1 MSAPARHETRPQS
14 PATLVRLVAAREV
27 STRIRDKNFLI
38 GSAVLIVLI
47 VGMLVF
53 QVLIN
58 SGGDESRIGVV
69 GGDAA
74 VEQALVAQGEVLG
87 TDVTVVEFADEAAA
101 RAAVENEDVDGALL
115 SPSGSQPELLVDSG
129 GQDTRNLVQ
138 GALTNLA
145 MATQLDQAGVQLQPG
160 PEVELVALD
169 ADADDRLAST
179 IVALVGVVVL
189 YSLIIL
195 FGQFVAQGV
204 VEEKSSRVVELLL
217 ATMRPWQLLAG
228 KVIGL
233 GLLGLAQIL
242 LVAVIGV
249 VGALAF
255 DVVELPGDVIGPV
268 VTVIAWFVLG
278 YAFYASVFA
287 AAASLVSR
295 QEDLGTVITPTTILL
310 VAGFVIA
317 IQAAQDPASTLATVT
332 SFVPGLSPMVM
343 PVRMAAGE
351 AAVWEVAVAVVLML
365 LAIAA
370 VVRIGGRIYSG
381 ALLRTSGKVSMREAL
396 KAERV

>member
-1 MSAPARHETRPQS
+1 MSTPVRHETTPQS
-14 PATLVRLVAAREV
+14 PAALVRLVAAREV
-27 STRIRDKNFLI
+27 TTRIRDKNFLI
-38 GSAVLIVLI
+38 GSAVLIALI

-69 GGDAA
+69 GGDPAVTAA
-74 VEQALVAQGEVLG
+74 LEDQGEALG
-87 TDVTVVEFADEAAA
+87 TEVTVVELDDEAAA
-101 RAAVENEDVDGALL
+101 RTAVEDEDVDGALL
-115 SPSGSQPELLVDSG
+115 SPSGQQPELIVDSG
-129 GQDTRNLVQ
+129 GESTRNLVQ
-138 GALTNLA
+138 GALSNLA
-145 MATQLDQAGVQLQPG
+145 VATQLDQAGVQLQPG
-160 PEVELVALD
+160 PEVQLTALD
-169 ADADDRLAST
+169 ADADDRLAAT

-204 VEEKSSRVVELLL
+204 VEEKSSRVIELLL

-242 LVAVIGV
+242 LIAVIGV

-255 DVVELPGDVIGPV
+255 DIVALPGDIIGPV
-268 VTVIAWFVLG
+268 VTVVAWFVLG

-396 KAERV
+396 KAERT

>member
-1 MSAPARHETRPQS
+1 MSAPVRHQTRPQS
-14 PATLVRLVAAREV
+14 PAALVRLVAAREV
-27 STRIRDKNFLI
+27 TTRIRDKNFLI
-38 GSAVLIVLI
+38 GSAVLILLI

-53 QVLIN
+53 QVIIN
-58 SGGDESRIGVV
+58 SGTDETRIGVV

-74 VEQALVAQGEVLG
+74 VEQALTAQGDALG
-87 TDVTVVEFADEAAA
+87 TDVTVVEYDDEAAA
-101 RAAVENEDVDGALL
+101 RTAVEDEDVDGALL
-115 SPSGSQPELLVDSG
+115 SPSGAQPELLVDSG
-129 GQDTRNLVQ
+129 GESTRTLVQ

-145 MATQLDQAGVQLQPG
+145 MAAQLDQAGVQLQPG
-160 PEVELVALD
+160 PEVELVSLD
-169 ADADDRLAST
+169 ADADDRFTST

-249 VGALAF
+249 AGALAF

-332 SFVPGLSPMVM
+332 SFIPGLSPMVM

-396 KAERV
+396 KTERA